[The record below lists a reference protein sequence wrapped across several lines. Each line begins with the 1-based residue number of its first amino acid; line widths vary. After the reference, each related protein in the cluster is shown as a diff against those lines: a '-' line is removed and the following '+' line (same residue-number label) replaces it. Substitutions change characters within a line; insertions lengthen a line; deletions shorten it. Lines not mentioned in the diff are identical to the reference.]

1 MKCYIK
7 DRWTFVTS
15 GIYDVSAYDLFLQ
28 SIFDDKSK
36 ITIVTDDNITEGDI
50 VYCDNGW
57 LGIINAVKRDKN
69 NTELTCED
77 ILNLFNDDF
86 SGLAEY
92 LPQQEGTITNFIAV
106 NYSGL
111 YADNYPKYAYLYLPW
126 PTTATPASEAQ
137 YAIYAEK
144 GLVNGRKLIYGLLR
158 TFNIFTE
165 CSYLHKTTGDV
176 LRVDV
181 THRDSVTRKIDF
193 SNKDYTLIKETYS
206 KNNIGAVNVCVWD
219 ESTATLTETL
229 WYVKTD
235 GTVTTVRPA
244 DADMAH
250 GVRKSV
256 YVGATDDQETKV
268 LDEISKVKYS
278 HRIEFSTER
287 ELNFYDMLQLR
298 INGRVLNSYI
308 SSVRVTS
315 DSDRF
320 FYTSGEMRTKLTD
333 KIKELI

>member
-1 MKCYIK
+1 MKCYVK

-15 GIYDVSAYDLFLQ
+15 GVYDVSEYDLFLQ

-36 ITIVTDDNITEGDI
+36 ITIVTDENITEGDI
-50 VYCDNGW
+50 IYCDNGW
-57 LGIINAVKRDKN
+57 FGIINSVKRDKK

-86 SGLAEY
+86 STLVEY
-92 LPQQEGTITNFIAV
+92 LPEAEGTISSFIW
-106 NYSGL
+106 NGYL
-111 YADNYPKYAYLYLPW
+111 NLDLNPYPYYPYLYLAPR
-126 PTTATPASEAQ
+126 TTKTPAAESQ
-137 YAIYAEK
+137 YPLYMEK
-144 GLVNGRKLIYGLLR
+144 GLYNGRKLIYGYLR

-176 LRVDV
+176 LSISV
-181 THRDSVTRKIDF
+181 THRDSATRKIDF
-193 SNKDYTLIKETYS
+193 SNKDYALLKETYT

-219 ESTATLTETL
+219 ESTQTLTETL

-235 GTVTTVRPA
+235 GTVTTDRPD

-287 ELNFYDMLQLR
+287 ELNFYDNLQLR

-308 SSVRVTS
+308 SSVRVKS
-315 DSDRF
+315 DSNRF
-320 FYTSGEMRTKLTD
+320 FYTSGEMRTTLTD
-333 KIKELI
+333 KLKELI